1 MKFVAITRRLAFA
14 AFAGAL
20 AATPAMAQAQTYD
33 GDWEGVLEV
42 PNGTKLR
49 LALQVKTEGG
59 ETKAVLN
66 SLDQGAVIPSTAVK
80 TDGGELQILFMPIM
94 GELKGKLTADGKTLD
109 GSWSQGGSIPLKL
122 TKTAT
127 PAK

>member
-20 AATPAMAQAQTYD
+20 AATPAMAQTYD
-33 GDWEGVLEV
+33 GDWEGVLEA
-42 PNGTKLR
+42 PNGAKLR

-94 GELKGKLTADGKTLD
+94 GELKGKLTADGKAID
-109 GSWSQGGSIPLKL
+109 GSWTQGGSIPLKL
-122 TKTAT
+122 TKAAT
-127 PAK
+127 SAK